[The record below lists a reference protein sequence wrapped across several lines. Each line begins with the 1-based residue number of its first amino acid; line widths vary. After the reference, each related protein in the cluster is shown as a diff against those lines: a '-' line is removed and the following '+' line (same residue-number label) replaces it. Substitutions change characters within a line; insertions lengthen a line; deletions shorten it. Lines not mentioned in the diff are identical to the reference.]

1 MHYSK
6 EDGSSVIGSSRNV
19 GSNKA
24 PQALGDDL
32 KHVESLGA
40 LEKSKSNRSLK
51 SFRANVQKHWRR
63 FWCCYLVAI
72 IIFLAILLPVFFLVV
87 IPTVAQRILNDT
99 DLPVHSAQILD
110 PKVNQVSFTL
120 DTSLNVPMGLRV
132 RTDPISLSLF
142 HRDVQPMQPYLV
154 VNLPSYSLKGNT
166 NMTVTQNNTDIL
178 NEDQF
183 IKTLTQAVYS
193 KRFTMS
199 AKGSTVGHLG
209 ALNAPLTIDKDIE
222 LDGLDKLSGFSIDSA
237 RVLLPKEA
245 DGTNLVGEATLPNHS
260 VFTFALGNVTLNL
273 MSSGLIIGQATILNV
288 ILKPGNNTVALRGRM
303 EIATVLENL
312 SEILAAQMDALMD
325 GELELSASGNST
337 IYNGVHIKY
346 YEQVLNNLTILTR
359 VPILEI
365 LGGTLQGL
373 LNDTDSSLG
382 KILQNV
388 TQILGNISSSSDTST
403 VARSLRA
410 LV

>member
-1 MHYSK
+1 
-6 EDGSSVIGSSRNV
+6 
-19 GSNKA
+19 
-24 PQALGDDL
+24 
-32 KHVESLGA
+32 
-40 LEKSKSNRSLK
+40 
-51 SFRANVQKHWRR
+51 
-63 FWCCYLVAI
+63 
-72 IIFLAILLPVFFLVV
+72 
-87 IPTVAQRILNDT
+87 
-99 DLPVHSAQILD
+99 
-110 PKVNQVSFTL
+110 
-120 DTSLNVPMGLRV
+120 
-132 RTDPISLSLF
+132 
-142 HRDVQPMQPYLV
+142 
-154 VNLPSYSLKGNT
+154 
-166 NMTVTQNNTDIL
+166 
-178 NEDQF
+178 
-183 IKTLTQAVYS
+183 
-193 KRFTMS
+193 
-199 AKGSTVGHLG
+199 
-209 ALNAPLTIDKDIE
+209 
-222 LDGLDKLSGFSIDSA
+222 
-237 RVLLPKEA
+237 
-245 DGTNLVGEATLPNHS
+245 
-260 VFTFALGNVTLNL
+260 

-288 ILKPGNNTVALRGRM
+288 ILKPGNNTVAMRGRM

-388 TQILGNISSSSDTST
+388 TQILGNVSSSSDTST